1 MRSTITRNTY
11 RNALGNQGRA
21 IVSARGVLRALD
33 CLFDSVRQVLQ
44 HAHGMLAERAL
55 ALPGPMCPAMVPAS
69 AGFERSSKQRGP
81 QGGWKAT
88 SVPRFLI
95 SIS

>member
-11 RNALGNQGRA
+11 RNALGNQGRQ

-33 CLFDSVRQVLQ
+33 CLFETARHVLQ
-44 HAHGMLAERAL
+44 HAHGMLARESAL
-55 ALPGPMCPAMVPAS
+55 TGAMCPAVVPVA
-69 AGFERSSKQRGP
+69 AGFERSSSKQAGP
-81 QGGWKAT
+81 QGGWKAP
-88 SVPRFLI
+88 SALRFLV